1 MKVRKN
7 VEAVFL
13 TAVVFVTGAT
23 YATAHVPAAR
33 QASTSKATATATV
46 ADTKVAVVVVKAKRM
61 SAEEKAA
68 LN

>member
-7 VEAVFL
+7 IEAVFL
-13 TAVVFVTGAT
+13 AAAVCAT
-23 YATAHVPAAR
+23 WAAYATAETPAVRPAA
-33 QASTSKATATATV
+33 AKSAAV
-46 ADTKVAVVVVKAKRM
+46 VVDNNMHVVVVKAKRL

>member
-13 TAVVFVTGAT
+13 VVAVCAT
-23 YATAHVPAAR
+23 WAAYATAETPVVRPVSAAPS
-33 QASTSKATATATV
+33 AVVVNSNMH
-46 ADTKVAVVVVKAKRM
+46 VVVVKAKRLTP
-61 SAEEKAA
+61 AEKAA

>member
-13 TAVVFVTGAT
+13 AAVVFVTCAT
-23 YATAHVPAAR
+23 YATAHVPTAR
-33 QASTSKATATATV
+33 QAAKATATATV

>member
-13 TAVVFVTGAT
+13 VVAVCAT
-23 YATAHVPAAR
+23 WAAYATAENPVVRPVAAKPAA
-33 QASTSKATATATV
+33 V
-46 ADTKVAVVVVKAKRM
+46 VVDNNMHVVVVKAKRL